1 MQRFRASGIA
11 WCGAQSA
18 RKTACYHRAALSQVE
33 RNMAL
38 QRKTLG
44 RSGLKLSVLGFGGTG
59 LGNLYA
65 PMTEAGSM
73 QALTAAFAAGVRYYD
88 TAPLYG
94 HGLSELRTGAGLRSF
109 GDADVILSSKVG
121 WRLKPAFG
129 APTDAGLFRDITAF
143 QRYND
148 YSYDG
153 AMRSFEDSLN
163 RLGRDRIDIVMI
175 HDVDR
180 RNQGARFEEVFAQA
194 MAGAYKAILSLR
206 DQGTIAAIGC
216 GLNDWEACQAFAE
229 AGDFDCFLLAGR
241 YTLLEQAS
249 LQTFLPLCE
258 KRGIGIVIGGPYNSG
273 ILASGAVPGAW
284 FNYEPA
290 TADVLER
297 VKAIEKICAVH
308 GVPLKAA
315 ALQFPLHHPCVASV
329 IPGISKAGELDEN
342 LHMLNTPIPDALWRD
357 LKSAGLM
364 DARAPTP

>member
-1 MQRFRASGIA
+1 
-11 WCGAQSA
+11 
-18 RKTACYHRAALSQVE
+18 
-33 RNMAL
+33 MAL
-38 QRKTLG
+38 DRKSLG

-59 LGNLYA
+59 LGNMYL
-65 PMTEAGSM
+65 PMSEAASM
-73 QALTAAFAAGVRYYD
+73 QALTAAYAAGVRYYD

-109 GDADVILSSKVG
+109 DDLEVIVSSKVG

-129 APTDAGLFRDITAF
+129 APTEAGLFRDITAF

-206 DQGTIAAIGC
+206 EQGTITAIGC

-249 LQTFLPLCE
+249 LESFLPLCE
-258 KRGIGIVIGGPYNSG
+258 KRGIGIVLGGPYNSG
-273 ILASGAVPGAW
+273 ILASGAMPGAW

-290 TADVLER
+290 TDEVLKKVR
-297 VKAIEKICAVH
+297 AIEKICAAH
-308 GVPLKAA
+308 GALLKAA

-342 LHMLNTPIPDALWRD
+342 LRMLRTSVPDALWRD